1 MTEQDRLVSEIVDWY
16 YNSSEQVFEYSGPA
30 GTGKSFVM
38 NRVVETL
45 RLTDFEIAPMAY
57 VGAAA
62 IVMRVKGLRTAK
74 TIHST
79 IYEAVKVPDYTDIDP
94 VLGIPRKKLIFR
106 PREHLPGIKLILID
120 EGSQVPL
127 QMKEDILR
135 FGIKT
140 IVCGDL
146 NQLPPVAS
154 TPAFLTGDRVFM
166 LSELW
171 RQEAESGIVYLAH
184 KILNGETL
192 QPGSYGN
199 AFVMTS
205 DWLTDD
211 MLKWSDII
219 LTGRNSTREHFNR
232 YIRKNVYGINSQLP
246 VYTDR
251 VICRMNNWQKEVDG
265 LSLANGLPGTVVN
278 QPDISTF
285 NGKSFI
291 MDFVPDLSD
300 IVFRNLEC
308 DFQYLMSDISER
320 KLLKNRGLMN
330 GNKFEYAYAITT
342 HLSQGSQYVKGIYY
356 MENMN
361 PREKKN
367 LDYTAITRFS
377 KYCTVVIPH
386 KKFY

>member
-1 MTEQDRLVSEIVDWY
+1 
-16 YNSSEQVFEYSGPA
+16 
-30 GTGKSFVM
+30 
-38 NRVVETL
+38 
-45 RLTDFEIAPMAY
+45 
-57 VGAAA
+57 
-62 IVMRVKGLRTAK
+62 
-74 TIHST
+74 
-79 IYEAVKVPDYTDIDP
+79 
-94 VLGIPRKKLIFR
+94 
-106 PREHLPGIKLILID
+106 
-120 EGSQVPL
+120 
-127 QMKEDILR
+127 MKEDILR

-320 KLLKNRGLMN
+320 KLIKNRGLMN

-377 KYCTVVIPH
+377 KYCTVVIPQ

>member
-1 MTEQDRLVSEIVDWY
+1 MTEQDQLVSEIVDWY
-16 YNSSEQVFEYSGPA
+16 YNSPEQVFEYSGPA

-38 NRVVETL
+38 NRVVKALKLSEY
-45 RLTDFEIAPMAY
+45 EIAPMAY

-62 IVMRVKGLRTAK
+62 IVMRVKGLRTAR

-79 IYEAVKVPDYTDIDP
+79 IYETARTPDYNDIDP
-94 VLGIPRKKLIFR
+94 VLGIPRKKLTFR
-106 PREHLPGIKLILID
+106 PREHLPGIRLILID
-120 EGSQVPL
+120 EGSQVPI
-127 QMKEDILR
+127 QMRNDILR

-140 IVCGDL
+140 LVCGDL

-154 TPAFLTGDRVFM
+154 APAFLTGDRVFM
-166 LSELW
+166 LRELW

-184 KILNGETL
+184 KILNGEPL
-192 QPGSYGN
+192 YPGSYGN

-205 DWLTDD
+205 DWLTND

-232 YIRKNVYGINSQLP
+232 YIRENVYGIHLQLP
-246 VYTDR
+246 VYSDR
-251 VICRMNNWQKEVDG
+251 VICRMNNWQMEVDG
-265 LSLANGLPGTVVN
+265 LSLANGL
-278 QPDISTF
+278 DISDF
-285 NGKSFI
+285 DGKSFI
-291 MDFVPDLSD
+291 MSFAPDLSD

-308 DFQYLMSDISER
+308 DFRYLMSDTADR
-320 KLLKNRGLMN
+320 KLIKNRGLMN

-342 HLSQGSQYVKGIYY
+342 HLSQGSQYIKGMYY

-377 KYCTVVIPH
+377 NYCTVVIPH

>member
-45 RLTDFEIAPMAY
+45 RLTDYEIAPMAY

-79 IYEAVKVPDYTDIDP
+79 IYEAVKVPDYTNIDP

-154 TPAFLTGDRVFM
+154 TPAFLTGDKVFM
-166 LSELW
+166 L
-171 RQEAESGIVYLAH
+171 R
-184 KILNGETL
+184 
-192 QPGSYGN
+192 
-199 AFVMTS
+199 
-205 DWLTDD
+205 
-211 MLKWSDII
+211 
-219 LTGRNSTREHFNR
+219 
-232 YIRKNVYGINSQLP
+232 
-246 VYTDR
+246 
-251 VICRMNNWQKEVDG
+251 
-265 LSLANGLPGTVVN
+265 
-278 QPDISTF
+278 
-285 NGKSFI
+285 
-291 MDFVPDLSD
+291 
-300 IVFRNLEC
+300 
-308 DFQYLMSDISER
+308 
-320 KLLKNRGLMN
+320 
-330 GNKFEYAYAITT
+330 
-342 HLSQGSQYVKGIYY
+342 
-356 MENMN
+356 
-361 PREKKN
+361 
-367 LDYTAITRFS
+367 
-377 KYCTVVIPH
+377 
-386 KKFY
+386 